1 MSGKMYRASSPLT
14 AQLQCTCG
22 AAWWLVT
29 EAASGE
35 FVCPTTNLF
44 TDEAAPASKPL
55 CFHVTV
61 YVGRLRPAQWDTSL
75 LLTLSPLDVWPKQ
88 IYKTSKCSVC
98 TTVTGLGWDYFSL
111 NWPIIGGQEGYREG
125 LWNELPL
132 NLKHISSSSAFKRN
146 LRNYQLSLYWEYT
159 FNCCIVVI
167 LN

>member
-111 NWPIIGGQEGYREG
+111 NWPIIGVKRDIERDCGMSC
-125 LWNELPL
+125 LW
-132 NLKHISSSSAFKRN
+132 I
-146 LRNYQLSLYWEYT
+146 WD
-159 FNCCIVVI
+159 IVVHLLPSNVIWEIISCHYIESI
-167 LN
+167 LLIVALL